1 VWFRHFDWNGTAFAQ
16 QGPKKIGN
24 APPPRTVA
32 PMGQPYGAISIS
44 ADGRTVLVGSNYDD
58 QVLAGA
64 AYLWGR
70 GAAGYAADEWV
81 QLGERL
87 TYPALTQPA
96 LVGYSVALSGDASQ
110 VVVGGEPH
118 GMTKHAW

>member
-1 VWFRHFDWNGTAFAQ
+1 
-16 QGPKKIGN
+16 
-24 APPPRTVA
+24 
-32 PMGQPYGAISIS
+32 MGQTYSAISMS

-58 QVLAGA
+58 QLLAGA

-87 TYPALTQPA
+87 TYPALSLPMYA
-96 LVGYSVALSGDASQ
+96 GYSVGLSGDASQ
-110 VVVGGEPH
+110 MAVGGQQQRTSKTREH
-118 GMTKHAW
+118 IGTVRFLSLEMF